1 MRSINLCQLG
11 IIVSAK
17 LSGKWPSGSEEEVE
31 YVGKNAER
39 DKQTDNS
46 LLELSAQVS

>member
-1 MRSINLCQLG
+1 MRSINLRQLG

-31 YVGKNAER
+31 YVGKTQRETNRRTTAYLNFQLR
-39 DKQTDNS
+39 
-46 LLELSAQVS
+46 

>member
-1 MRSINLCQLG
+1 MRSINLRQLG

-17 LSGKWPSGSEEEVE
+17 LSGKWPSGSEEVE